1 VCGTGFSPVKP
12 GVEFRPQVHA
22 GQPVS
27 GYRPAATTAAA
38 ASHFLA
44 RLAWL
49 AAGR

>member
-1 VCGTGFSPVKP
+1 VGPVKP
-12 GVEFRPQVHA
+12 GVKFRPQVHA
-22 GQPVS
+22 GQLTS
-27 GYRPAATTAAA
+27 GCHPGATTAA